1 LFISC
6 ISAVRKN
13 PTAQGIFLISF
24 MNGTDYSS
32 FEVTDS
38 LVKKRKPYKKKEG
51 EMAPF
56 KDRRDAGR
64 KLAQKLSSYAGKPD
78 ILVLAL
84 PRGGV
89 PVAYEVALALNAPLD
104 VFIVRKLGLP
114 GREEL
119 AMGAVASGGVR
130 VLNRDIIRMLSIP
143 DEVINFV
150 AKRELEELQRR
161 ETLYR
166 GNRLTSEVRDRT
178 ILLIDDGLATGASM
192 RAAIAGLRAQHP
204 ARIVVAVPA
213 AAPDICEAFRSEVGG
228 IVCAIT
234 PEPFYGVG
242 RWYDDFSQVT
252 DEEVRMLL
260 EEANHQYL
268 YG

>member
-1 LFISC
+1 MS
-6 ISAVRKN
+6 
-13 PTAQGIFLISF
+13 
-24 MNGTDYSS
+24 
-32 FEVTDS
+32 
-38 LVKKRKPYKKKEG
+38 
-51 EMAPF
+51 PF

-64 KLAQKLSSYAGKPD
+64 KLAQKLSVYAGKPD

-89 PVAYEVALALNAPLD
+89 PVAYEVALALSAPLD

-130 VLNRDIIRMLSIP
+130 VLNGDIVRMLSIP
-143 DEVINFV
+143 EEVINIV
-150 AKRELEELQRR
+150 VKRELRELKRR
-161 ETLYR
+161 EELYR
-166 GNRLTSEVRDRT
+166 GNRPTPEVRERT

-192 RAAIAGLRAQHP
+192 RAAIAGLRAQDP
-204 ARIVVAVPA
+204 ARIVVAVPT
-213 AAPDICEAFRSEVGG
+213 AAPEACEAFQAEVDE

-242 RWYDDFSQVT
+242 RWYEDFSQVT

-260 EEANHQYL
+260 EEANRQHL